1 MEGAAKRSPA
11 AQSYGRSIN
20 QSHNQVL
27 NSLLELRNRS
37 MWVSETKKKGHS
49 LREWYRFCI
58 CSNSS
63 WFHLQSVWARGKRFF
78 CSHHSTGGNET
89 TSAADWNGLGC
100 KWLRFCTLIRTPGAS
115 DYLQVGA
122 AMTVIHGLITA
133 GLSRS
138 PPQSEKQTTSQSEKW
153 TPCSVKERNV
163 CCFSLHNPLTWEQE
177 SKEINFK
184 AQRDWISRPWH
195 SPKTTYVK
203 FV

>member
-1 MEGAAKRSPA
+1 
-11 AQSYGRSIN
+11 
-20 QSHNQVL
+20 
-27 NSLLELRNRS
+27 
-37 MWVSETKKKGHS
+37 MWGSETKKKGHS

-138 PPQSEKQTTSQSEKW
+138 PPPRVRNKPQLKVKSGHLVLWKKGTFVVFLFITLWLGSRNQKRVTSKLWETGSLAHDIHRKQHMWNLCKAMLMLSSY
-153 TPCSVKERNV
+153 
-163 CCFSLHNPLTWEQE
+163 LL
-177 SKEINFK
+177 FK
-184 AQRDWISRPWH
+184 C
-195 SPKTTYVK
+195 K
-203 FV
+203 FVETVMEYPASAS